1 MNNTL
6 ETEKR
11 KKEVPIP
18 ELVHKS
24 LVAHGII
31 TNPRVVKCGTYYSW
45 ERHIKRRVRCG
56 YVKECPMCYER
67 TADFKRHQMLKTQ
80 EECLNAGGQ
89 LFLITGSDASGRYSF
104 SFVVSPASTAFRT
117 FVALTPWGSLG
128 IAETSN
134 PCV

>member
-11 KKEVPIP
+11 KKEVPIA

-24 LVAHGII
+24 LVAHVII

-56 YVKECPMCYER
+56 NVKECPMCYER
-67 TADFKRHQMLKTQ
+67 TADLKRHEILKNRK
-80 EECLNAGGQ
+80 NA
-89 LFLITGSDASGRYSF
+89 SKM
-104 SFVVSPASTAFRT
+104 VVVYF
-117 FVALTPWGSLG
+117 
-128 IAETSN
+128 
-134 PCV
+134 